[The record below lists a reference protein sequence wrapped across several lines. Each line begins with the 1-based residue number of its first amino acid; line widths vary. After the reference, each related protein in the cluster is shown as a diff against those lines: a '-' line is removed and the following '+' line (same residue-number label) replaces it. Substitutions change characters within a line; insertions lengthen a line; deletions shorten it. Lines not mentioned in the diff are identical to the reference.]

1 VKTPIAKIEVG
12 SSTALSILLVEDN
25 PTDRELLRY
34 LLEARLHPSSQF
46 FEASNLQAAF
56 LHLEQNNIDC
66 VLLDL
71 RLPDSAGKETFEKLA
86 ELYPTIPIIVVTHTK
101 DRELAIEMIKAGAAD
116 YLLKSYTDEDA
127 IFQRIMLAVT
137 RHKQNVR
144 VSPDQAGIFQ
154 RLDKAQASITTARRR
169 QSQTELQAA
178 SADTNHAMADVSR
191 QLFTDVQSL
200 KQVLGEQAVRQE
212 HMLDSVKI
220 LNTEL
225 LHGRSGR
232 PSMKSQM
239 NLLDHRMT
247 AVEVGVGKMKQD
259 ADEAGDTQRREALQ
273 LTTARWSNRTKIL
286 VAVLALVGVISTAAA
301 TYFATTHKPPAAG
314 APK

>member
-1 VKTPIAKIEVG
+1 
-12 SSTALSILLVEDN
+12 LVEDN